1 MKKRD
6 FILSGLSNSIATNI
20 QSLEN
25 NLRDKLLNLENI
37 LRDMGSVVVA
47 YSGGVD
53 SAFLSAISYHVLGE
67 NCLAITASSPSL
79 AQWELDEAIS
89 LASDIGFRHRV
100 IKTNEFSNPQYIENG
115 PRRCYFCKVELY
127 SHIIPIAEQENMAY
141 VISGTNLDDLGDF
154 RPGLKAGQ
162 EYGIRNPFIEAK
174 LNKQDIR
181 TLSKSI
187 GLRTWDKPAQPCL
200 SSRIPYGTPVSLE
213 ALKRISEAERYL
225 KNIGLQNCRVRH
237 HDNIARIE
245 IALKDIPIL
254 ISSGNRDNV
263 VKHLKSLGYLYV
275 TLDLSGF
282 TTGSLNLAL
291 GNKNT
296 AIK

>member
-1 MKKRD
+1 MSV
-6 FILSGLSNSIATNI
+6 LTSNIISNTNP
-20 QSLEN
+20 LDEN
-25 NLRDKLLNLENI
+25 LKYRLLHLENI
-37 LRDMGSVVVA
+37 IRDMGSVIVA

-53 SAFLSAISYHVLGE
+53 STFLSAISHRVLGE
-67 NCLAITASSPSL
+67 KCLAITASSPSL
-79 AQWELDEAIS
+79 APLELEDAIS
-89 LASDIGFRHRV
+89 LAREIGLRHR
-100 IKTNEFSNPQYIENG
+100 IIETNEFSNPQYIENG

-127 SHIIPIAEQENMAY
+127 SHLIPIAKQENIAF
-141 VISGTNLDDLGDF
+141 VVSGTNLDDLGDF

-162 EYGIRNPFIEAK
+162 EYSIRNPFIEAK

-200 SSRIPYGTPVSLE
+200 SSRIPYGTPVSLD

-225 KNIGLQNCRVRH
+225 KGLGIQKCRVRH

-245 IALKDIPIL
+245 IDVEDMPTLM
-254 ISSGNRDNV
+254 SSETRNNV
-263 VKHLKSLGYLYV
+263 VEYLRSLGYLYV

-282 TTGSLNLAL
+282 ATGSLNLAL
-291 GNKNT
+291 GNR
-296 AIK
+296 AITP